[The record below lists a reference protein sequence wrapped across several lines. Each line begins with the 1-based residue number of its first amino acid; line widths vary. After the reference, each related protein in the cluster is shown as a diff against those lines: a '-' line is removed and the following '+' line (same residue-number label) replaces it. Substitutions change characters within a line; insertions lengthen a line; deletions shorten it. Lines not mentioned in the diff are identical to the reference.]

1 MTPPSTP
8 IDAHDAVARHPR
20 IATPLNLLIV
30 LASVFVAVVWL
41 ITLQRIA
48 FEREQALT
56 AEMKANSSLAIAF
69 EQQVFRALK
78 AAEQVAAFVRE
89 QYRRQGKAIDLRRWV
104 EEGIIREEMF
114 TIVSVVDEQGIS
126 SAVARTLARSTTP
139 TASSSRRSAMP
150 VSITC
155 SSISRYSGGF
165 PGVG

>member
-8 IDAHDAVARHPR
+8 IDAHDAVARPPR

-89 QYRRQGKAIDLRRWV
+89 QYRRQGKAIPAPLGRGGHNPRGDVHHRQR
-104 EEGIIREEMF
+104 GGRA
-114 TIVSVVDEQGIS
+114 G
-126 SAVARTLARSTTP
+126 
-139 TASSSRRSAMP
+139 
-150 VSITC
+150 
-155 SSISRYSGGF
+155 RYRQQ
-165 PGVG
+165 